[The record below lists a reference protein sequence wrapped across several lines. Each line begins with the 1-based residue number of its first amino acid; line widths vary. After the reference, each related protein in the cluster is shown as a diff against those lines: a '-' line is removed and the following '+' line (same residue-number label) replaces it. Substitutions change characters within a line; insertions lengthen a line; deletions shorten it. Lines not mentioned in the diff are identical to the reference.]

1 MVNIYNYKDERVIC
15 IFAVNDEVKYIG
27 VCDTTT
33 LENRM
38 NRYKVLQGVGTN
50 ERIANIIR
58 DCLEQ
63 GDNVKIYAI
72 K

>member
-1 MVNIYNYKDERVIC
+1 
-15 IFAVNDEVKYIG
+15 
-27 VCDTTT
+27 
-33 LENRM
+33 M
-38 NRYKVLQGVGTN
+38 NRYKVLQSAGTD
-50 ERIANIIR
+50 ERIANKIR